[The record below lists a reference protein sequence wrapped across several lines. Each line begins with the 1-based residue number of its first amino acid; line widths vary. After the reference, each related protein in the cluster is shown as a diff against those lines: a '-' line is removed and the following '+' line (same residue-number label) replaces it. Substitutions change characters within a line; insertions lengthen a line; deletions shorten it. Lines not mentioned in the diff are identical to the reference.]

1 MRALFILGLLVFL
14 AGCTNRIDT
23 AYMPGFL
30 AEKRTQATRK
40 GEIIKNLRPVVSVFA
55 THLNEVD
62 PASYHQREFFFIEIF
77 AQDSS
82 VFENDVMTY
91 KLYALKNS
99 YTPMWVRPIS
109 KDEFDSIFYTTNKY
123 AKAYLVAFPKLDYL
137 SQEEA
142 KLEMDLEGLG
152 TITFNFA
159 YSAPTLKF

>member
-1 MRALFILGLLVFL
+1 MRVLFILLLLFL
-14 AGCTNRIDT
+14 ASCTNRMDT

-40 GEIIKNLRPVVSVFA
+40 GEIIKDLRPVVSVFA

-62 PASYHQREFFFIEIF
+62 PVSYHQREFFFIEIF

-82 VFENDVMTY
+82 VYENDVMTY
-91 KLYALKNS
+91 KLYGLNNSS
-99 YTPMWVRPIS
+99 YTPIWVRPIS

-123 AKAYLVAFPKLDYL
+123 AKAYLVAFPKLDRL

-159 YSAPTLKF
+159 YSVPSLKF